1 MANLTDKFEL
11 KQNGFIYE
19 ATEPTSAAMAML
31 PQNRTLL
38 VADLTE
44 TPPAKPQLTYELE
57 TVEAVFEHF
66 KPTAKVEFA
75 DESGASINETL
86 KFNSVGD
93 FGKKPLIEQSEL
105 LSTLDDK
112 QREHESFSRKL
123 QSNKILQKVL
133 SDPAKKTA
141 YVTMLQALIQEL
153 EDAGVK

>member
-38 VADLTE
+38 VAELTD
-44 TPPAKPQLTYELE
+44 TAPAKPALTYELE

-66 KPTAKVEFA
+66 KPGVKVEFA
-75 DESGASINETL
+75 DEQGASVNEKL
-86 KFNSVGD
+86 EFKNVGD
-93 FGKKPLIEQSEL
+93 FGKKALIDQSAL
-105 LSTLDDK
+105 LGTLDDK
-112 QREHESFSRKL
+112 EKEHLSFARKL
-123 QSNKILQKVL
+123 QSNKVLQKIL

-141 YVTMLQALIQEL
+141 YITMLQALIQEL
-153 EDAGVK
+153 EDAGV

>member
-1 MANLTDKFEL
+1 MPDNFEM

-19 ATEPTSAAMAML
+19 QTEPTSAAMAML
-31 PQNRTLL
+31 PQNRTML
-38 VADLTE
+38 VAELTD

-66 KPTAKVEFA
+66 NPNVKVEFS
-75 DESGASINETL
+75 DEAGASINEKL
-86 KFNSVGD
+86 EFKNVGD
-93 FGKKPLIEQSEL
+93 FGKKALIEKSEL

-112 QREHESFSRKL
+112 QKEHLSFSRKL
-123 QSNKILQKVL
+123 QSNKVLQKIL

-153 EDAGVK
+153 EDEGV